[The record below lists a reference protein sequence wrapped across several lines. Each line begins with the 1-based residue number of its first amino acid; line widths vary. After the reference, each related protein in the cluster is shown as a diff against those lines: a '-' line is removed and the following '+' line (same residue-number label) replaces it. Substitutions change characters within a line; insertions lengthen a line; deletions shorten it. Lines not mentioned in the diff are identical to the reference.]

1 MHFHE
6 VRNPALLDQ
15 LLTLIEDFTPVW
27 QPLPPD
33 TVDVDLT
40 GSLTYFDDNPQH
52 IAQMIQIRAL
62 ALYGVRTTVGGGNT
76 VQLATMAAAATVP
89 GRRVTIVAPTD
100 AAIAA
105 FLRPRR
111 VADLPGIGP
120 ATAKAL
126 ARYGISTIG
135 ELASTPATVL
145 TRILGSAA
153 GRQLHARA
161 RGDDPRP
168 VSRTA
173 LVRSTSASHTFARDE
188 LDAGEHRRALLGLAD
203 ELGLRLRTKGEVC
216 RSLTLTVRYADGST
230 TTTRSRALPEAS
242 HHSPVLAAAARDLYA
257 GLGLQRARVAQIA
270 VRAEQLAAADDAHH
284 QLQLGDTDDKAH
296 RLKVVADAARSR
308 FGTHVVKP
316 AALRNTTRKPV
327 WTPDLG
333 FDDFEDERTALS
345 TGRRTP
351 PQHLPPCLGSQLPPN
366 PSHSPRADHG

>member
-1 MHFHE
+1 MNALTQPYGERAGTGRSRCILRVHFHE
-6 VRNPALLDQ
+6 VRDPALLDQ

-62 ALYGVRTTVGGGNT
+62 ALYGVRTTIGGGNT
-76 VQLATMAAAATVP
+76 VQLATMAAAATAP
-89 GRRVTIVAPTD
+89 GRVTIVAPTD

-120 ATAKAL
+120 ATAKTL

-168 VSRTA
+168 VTRTA
-173 LVRSTSASHTFARDE
+173 LVRSTSTSHAFARDE

-216 RSLTLTVRYADGST
+216 RSLTLTVRYTDGSI
-230 TTTRSRALPEAS
+230 TTRSRALTEAS

-257 GLGLQRARVAQIA
+257 NLGLQRARVTQIA
-270 VRAEQLAAADDAHH
+270 VRAEQLAAADGAHH

-296 RLKVVADAARSR
+296 RLEVVTDAARSR
-308 FGTHVVKP
+308 FGTHVIKP
-316 AALRNTTRKPV
+316 ATLA
-327 WTPDLG
+327 
-333 FDDFEDERTALS
+333 EHHQE
-345 TGRRTP
+345 TGVDP
-351 PQHLPPCLGSQLPPN
+351 
-366 PSHSPRADHG
+366 

>member
-1 MHFHE
+1 MNALTPPYGERAGTGRARCILRVHFHE
-6 VRNPALLDQ
+6 VRDPALLDQ

-40 GSLTYFDDNPQH
+40 GSLTYFDDNPHH

-62 ALYGVRTTVGGGNT
+62 ALYGVRTTIGGGNT
-76 VQLATMAAAATVP
+76 VQLATMAAAATAP
-89 GRRVTIVAPTD
+89 GRVTIVAPTD
-100 AAIAA
+100 AATAA

-120 ATAKAL
+120 ATAKTL

-153 GRQLHARA
+153 GRLLHARA

-168 VSRTA
+168 VTRTA
-173 LVRSTSASHTFARDE
+173 LVRSTSTSHAFARDE

-216 RSLTLTVRYADGST
+216 RPLTLTVRYADGSS
-230 TTTRSRALPEAS
+230 TTRSRALAEAS
-242 HHSPVLAAAARDLYA
+242 HHSPVLAAATRDLYA
-257 GLGLQRARVAQIA
+257 GLGLQRARVTQIA
-270 VRAEQLAAADDAHH
+270 VRAEQLTATDGAHH

-296 RLKVVADAARSR
+296 RLEVVTDSARSR
-308 FGTHVVKP
+308 FGPHVIKP
-316 AALRNTTRKPV
+316 AALAEHRSASETGTTQV
-327 WTPDLG
+327 
-333 FDDFEDERTALS
+333 
-345 TGRRTP
+345 
-351 PQHLPPCLGSQLPPN
+351 
-366 PSHSPRADHG
+366 PR